1 MSKLI
6 KVEKDGNTLE
16 VTEKAHRVVYAPQGY
31 KVVKP
36 TRKKVTKKEEE

>member
-16 VTEKAHRVVYAPQGY
+16 VTEKAHRVVYAPKGY
-31 KVVKP
+31 KEVKP
-36 TRKKVTKKEEE
+36 TRKKATKKEEE

>member
-16 VTEKAHRVVYAPQGY
+16 VTEKAHRVVYAPKGY

-36 TRKKVTKKEEE
+36 THKKATKKEEE